1 MLVIVL
7 LLFTIFPLWN
17 CTGFYLAMCQKKKVF
32 SVLPIYLESTSKN
45 GCYAALV
52 TVPVYMTEHL
62 RETVEEKDWLGC
74 MGPLIMAS
82 FSISRHT
89 VRQNTM
95 EGEYRAAVVC
105 FMLGRKMKGTKKK
118 TKDQV
123 EHLKI
128 LSVLL
133 PSTILHHWKFSE
145 FSKIAPPVG
154 NYIVTK

>member
-1 MLVIVL
+1 MNVDYIFIPFLKNMKQTPIFDMALRQILMLVIVL

-118 TKDQV
+118 K
-123 EHLKI
+123 KKSPRRI
-128 LSVLL
+128 
-133 PSTILHHWKFSE
+133 I
-145 FSKIAPPVG
+145 
-154 NYIVTK
+154 

>member
-1 MLVIVL
+1 M
-7 LLFTIFPLWN
+7 
-17 CTGFYLAMCQKKKVF
+17 F
-32 SVLPIYLESTSKN
+32 SVPPIYLESTSKN

-52 TVPVYMTEHL
+52 TVPVFMTEHL
-62 RETVEEKDWLGC
+62 RETVVEKEWLGC

-95 EGEYRAAVVC
+95 EGEYQAAVVC
-105 FMLGRKMKGTKKK
+105 FMLGRKMKGTKK

-123 EHLKI
+123 EHLKT

-133 PSTILHHWKFSE
+133 PSTILHH
-145 FSKIAPPVG
+145 
-154 NYIVTK
+154 